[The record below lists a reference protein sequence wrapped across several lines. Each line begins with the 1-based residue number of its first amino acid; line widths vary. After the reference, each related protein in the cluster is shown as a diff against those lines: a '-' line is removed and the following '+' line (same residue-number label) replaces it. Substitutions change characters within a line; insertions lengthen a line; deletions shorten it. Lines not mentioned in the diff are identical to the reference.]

1 MIWFKWTLITVGCV
15 LAALCVLPW
24 LDKLVR

>member
-1 MIWFKWTLITVGCV
+1 MIWLKWTLITVACV

>member
-1 MIWFKWTLITVGCV
+1 MIWLKWTLITVGCV
-15 LAALCVLPW
+15 LAAMCVLPW